1 MHSLQE
7 LYKPCF
13 QDHEVIQWL
22 WNTYLMRQKQLIL
35 HVGFHKSGTTAL
47 QESFFSQRK
56 ELETQGILYPSV
68 GWQAHHRVAWAMA
81 RRRWGWKDRGGKTT
95 PHGTWTRMLWRI
107 KFSKLDKVVLSSEF
121 LSELSP
127 EKIQLLKRQVKGRQ
141 VKVLFT
147 LRPLV
152 KLLGSSYQQYLK
164 YGLKADYVTWLHSV
178 LDAPG
183 QSKFN
188 PSFWKRNM
196 HGDVVAR
203 WAAVFGVENVSVVI
217 VDEQKPGF
225 LFDSINDYLEL
236 PAGFVKPEP
245 TGSNRSLS
253 LEEMTLLLELNK
265 RFPKERSWPEYLT
278 FIRNGYV
285 RELTDKVPVKASKEK
300 LPTPSWA
307 IDAGNKIATQSKLK
321 LKELSVKVYGD
332 LESLDSA
339 KVVEGEPKYPESIDI
354 DTIAQAMLV
363 FNASTAKR
371 MSVSWLL
378 KGLLS
383 KAKKGI
389 RFLRIG

>member
-1 MHSLQE
+1 MS
-7 LYKPCF
+7 
-13 QDHEVIQWL
+13 
-22 WNTYLMRQKQLIL
+22 QKQLIL

-47 QESFFSQRK
+47 QESFFAQRK
-56 ELETQGILYPSV
+56 ELETLGVLYPSV
-68 GWQAHHRVAWAMA
+68 GWQAHHRVAWALA

-95 PHGTWTRMLWRI
+95 PYSTWTRMLLRI
-107 KFSKLDKVVLSSEF
+107 RLSKLDKVVLSSEF
-121 LSELSP
+121 LSELP
-127 EKIQLLKRQVKGRQ
+127 LEKVQLLKKQLKGRQ

-178 LDAPG
+178 LDVPG
-183 QSKFN
+183 QSKLN

-196 HGDVVAR
+196 HGEVVAR
-203 WAAVFGVENVSVVI
+203 WAEVFGKENVSVVI
-217 VDEQKPGF
+217 VDEQRPGF

-285 RELTDKVPVKASKEK
+285 RELTDKVPVKVGKEK
-300 LPTPSWA
+300 LSTPSWA

-321 LKELSVKVYGD
+321 LKELGVKVYGD

-339 KVVEGEPKYPESIDI
+339 KVLEGEPKYPESIDI
-354 DTIAQAMLV
+354 ETIAQAMLV
-363 FNASTAKR
+363 FRAATAKKFAI
-371 MSVSWLL
+371 SWLVRGIL
-378 KGLLS
+378 GQLKKGLRTVR
-383 KAKKGI
+383 I
-389 RFLRIG
+389 R